1 MNGRV
6 LVTPR
11 SLTGGTDRALL
22 EPLERAGYEV
32 ALGPTGR
39 QPTETELMAL
49 LPGCIGYLAGVE
61 AVGAAV
67 LAAADVLR
75 VISRNGAGTDN
86 IDMATAAAH
95 GIRVVRAGGANARG
109 VAELTIAL
117 ILAGL
122 RQIPLTDRLV
132 RSGKWERPRGR
143 EAAGRMLG
151 IVGYGS
157 IGREV
162 AALATAFGMHCLAY
176 DPFVDAGPG
185 GSASAR
191 LVRSLDDALRDS
203 DVVTLHCPPLP
214 SGEPLLGDRE
224 LRLIRRGGVLVNTA
238 RWSLVDVPAAVRALE
253 EGRLAAYATDTFA
266 TEPPELD
273 ALVTHERAIVTPH
286 IGGLTD
292 ESVRRA
298 GEAAVANLLT
308 ALAETK
314 PAGREARSV

>member
-22 EPLERAGYEV
+22 DPLEQAGYEV

-39 QPTETELMAL
+39 QPTEAELIAL

-61 AVGAAV
+61 PVGAPV
-67 LAAADVLR
+67 LAAADALR

-86 IDMATAAAH
+86 IDMATAAAR

-122 RQIPLTDRLV
+122 RQIPRTDRLV
-132 RSGKWERPRGR
+132 RCGKWDRPRGR
-143 EAAGRMLG
+143 ELAGRTLG

-157 IGREV
+157 IGRQV
-162 AALATAFGMHCLAY
+162 AALATALGMHCLAY
-176 DPFVDAGPG
+176 DPFVDADVE

-191 LVRSLDDALRDS
+191 LVRSLDDALRNS

-224 LRLIRRGGVLVNTA
+224 LRLIPRGGVLVNTA
-238 RWSLVDVPAAVRALE
+238 RWSLVDVPAAVRALDE
-253 EGRLAAYATDTFA
+253 SHLAAYATDTFA

-298 GEAAVANLLT
+298 GEAAVANLLA
-308 ALAETK
+308 ALAETE
-314 PAGREARSV
+314 PADREARSV